1 MTAEFVLDLDEGM
14 LEYFRDLTNVLV
26 ERCGISRP
34 EEDLAVLDACAMTR
48 PPGRRSSD
56 QLDATVIHEEEA
68 RADLVTFMDGLYA
81 AAEAEL
87 TEVVADL
94 SSGDF
99 GERLRATGDN
109 DNVTDVDDFI
119 QYRAWRVAGRE
130 LVTGVRQSDTDTP
143 VMIVVVLREPAVKAE
158 EVEDDWL

>member
-1 MTAEFVLDLDEGM
+1 M
-14 LEYFRDLTNVLV
+14 
-26 ERCGISRP
+26 
-34 EEDLAVLDACAMTR
+34 
-48 PPGRRSSD
+48 
-56 QLDATVIHEEEA
+56 IHEEEA
-68 RADLVTFMDGLYA
+68 RADLDTFMDGLYA

-119 QYRAWRVAGRE
+119 QYRAWRVAGRQ

>member
-1 MTAEFVLDLDEGM
+1 MEFTLW
-14 LEYFRDLTNVLV
+14 FREV
-26 ERCGISRP
+26 
-34 EEDLAVLDACAMTR
+34 
-48 PPGRRSSD
+48 
-56 QLDATVIHEEEA
+56 EEEA
-68 RADLVTFMDGLYA
+68 RADLDTFMGGLYA

-99 GERLRATGDN
+99 GERLQATGDN
-109 DNVTDVDDFI
+109 VADVDDFI

-143 VMIVVVLREPAVKAE
+143 VLIVVVLREPAVKAE